1 MGVKAEPLV
10 SVEMT
15 SEPEF
20 LLCNIFLRL
29 SSNELPVDVP
39 VSGEGL
45 ESLNDAFLWCEG
57 LPKVVTVNVGLVLSI
72 FRESILEG
80 IVSSLL

>member
-45 ESLNDAFLWCEG
+45 ESLNDAFL
-57 LPKVVTVNVGLVLSI
+57 
-72 FRESILEG
+72 
-80 IVSSLL
+80 